1 MRLPGSNRWLLASSQ
16 ALTVLLTGLRQ
27 GHPETQSMALKATF
41 SPLADGSLFRM
52 WESRASVLRQE
63 PRQSV
68 EGAPG
73 PGALTNGAGM
83 ELGDMDLAWYR
94 GIERLKRKGTWAM
107 LYQDL
112 SRQPHPNL
120 PVTCKLTAQEVPLWG
135 CH

>member
-1 MRLPGSNRWLLASSQ
+1 
-16 ALTVLLTGLRQ
+16 
-27 GHPETQSMALKATF
+27 MALKATF

-94 GIERLKRKGTWAM
+94 GIERLKRKGTWPCSIRTFPDSPT
-107 LYQDL
+107 QTSL
-112 SRQPHPNL
+112 SRVN
-120 PVTCKLTAQEVPLWG
+120 
-135 CH
+135 